1 METKATINE
10 PAAEKDYF
18 PSLFANK
25 DRSVVILADN
35 RTSEKTFSGMI
46 IHAAKE
52 AAKRY
57 ATGTFS
63 AGWTYD
69 QFKRLPRGTKIEI
82 TLVQDGQ

>member
-10 PAAEKDYF
+10 P
-18 PSLFANK
+18 
-25 DRSVVILADN
+25 
-35 RTSEKTFSGMI
+35 
-46 IHAAKE
+46 
-52 AAKRY
+52 
-57 ATGTFS
+57 

>member
-1 METKATINE
+1 
-10 PAAEKDYF
+10 
-18 PSLFANK
+18 
-25 DRSVVILADN
+25 
-35 RTSEKTFSGMI
+35 MI